1 MATFDDY
8 IQSLTNHSLAPQVA
22 DGVLAGNFFTHRM
35 FMNAKRWS
43 GESMKFAFMYRKS
56 TSGQWYDGSDTLAT
70 APINTRIRLSFEP
83 RWFSQSVVLSGTD
96 LDVNNTREGVIN
108 LLTAEMETAQ
118 QSMADTIGDA
128 FYTYQ
133 AGKAPLSA
141 LDLTDNGTD
150 VTTWGG
156 ASRST
161 YTALNGQRD
170 AASGGILSTSNL
182 GQLYDECTRGNLQ
195 PTLITAAEAGWRIY
209 EGLLQPAVVMNI
221 SATGYAQ
228 STYEGVVAS
237 KSALGGD
244 IGFDSL
250 YFRGK
255 PFVRDEKATASTV
268 FMFHEP
274 QLAWYSLPS
283 ARWNKVELG
292 SSVIDGVYKKGGA
305 PNEGFSMYWSGLRE
319 PTSQD
324 MEVGFFKI
332 GGQLISPNPNL
343 HGRLTGVTA

>member
-8 IQSLTNHSLAPQVA
+8 IQSLTLHSLAPQVA
-22 DGVLAGNFFTHRM
+22 DGVLGGNFLTHRL

-70 APINTRIRLSFEP
+70 APINTRIRLSFQP
-83 RWFSQSVVLSGTD
+83 RWFTQSIVLNGTD
-96 LDVNNTREGVIN
+96 VDVNNTKEGVIK
-108 LLTAEMETAQ
+108 LLTTEMETGQ
-118 QSMADTIGDA
+118 QSMVDTIGNA

-133 AGKAPLSA
+133 AGKAPLSV
-141 LDLTDNGTD
+141 LDMTDDGTD
-150 VTTWGG
+150 ITTWGG

-161 YTALNGQRD
+161 YAALAGQRN
-170 AASGGILSTSNL
+170 ASGGTLTTSL
-182 GQLYDECTRGNLQ
+182 MAQLYDDCSRGTLQ
-195 PTLITAAEAGWRIY
+195 PTLLIGDESIFRIY
-209 EGLLQPAVVMNI
+209 EGLLQPSVVMNI
-221 SATGYAQ
+221 NATGYAQ
-228 STYEGVVAS
+228 STYNGIVAS

-250 YFRGK
+250 YFRGRALA
-255 PFVRDEKATASTV
+255 RDEKSTAQTL

-274 QLAWYSLPS
+274 QMAWYSLPS
-283 ARWNKVELG
+283 SRWDQVNLG
-292 SSVIDGVYKKGGA
+292 SSTIDGVYKGPSMSFK
-305 PNEGFSMYWSGLRE
+305 MYWSGLRE

-332 GGQLISPNPNL
+332 GGQFISPNPNL
-343 HGRLTGVTA
+343 QGRLTGITA